1 MRVFHIPRLPS
12 RSNECIWHNIT
23 FAHKMIKAAQSIN
36 NENVAFI
43 AC

>member
-1 MRVFHIPRLPS
+1 MCVFHKPRLPS
-12 RSNECIWHNIT
+12 RSNECIWDNIT

-36 NENVAFI
+36 IENIASI

>member
-1 MRVFHIPRLPS
+1 MCVFHKPRLPS

-23 FAHKMIKAAQSIN
+23 FAQKMIKAAQSIN
-36 NENVAFI
+36 IENVASI